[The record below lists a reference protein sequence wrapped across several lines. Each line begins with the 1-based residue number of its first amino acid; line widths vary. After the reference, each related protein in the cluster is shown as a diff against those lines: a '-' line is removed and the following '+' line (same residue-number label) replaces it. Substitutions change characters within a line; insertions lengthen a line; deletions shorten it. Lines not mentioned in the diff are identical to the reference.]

1 MNNKTCIVTGAN
13 SGIGYETALALA
25 NKGARVA
32 MVCRSQAKGEDALQR
47 LRTASGNDAI
57 RLYIADLGKQA
68 DIRRVASEL
77 QADFPVV
84 DRLVN
89 NAGTWISKRT
99 FTEDNIETVFAVNH
113 ISYFLLSHE
122 LMPALL
128 KADEGR
134 IVCVG
139 SDSHFQVK
147 GMNWDDYTLGKKYHG
162 LKSYAQSKLANCYFV
177 YELHRRMRAQGIDHV
192 HSYCVQPGLVKTD
205 IGLKHTFSLHSLA
218 WKIRRM
224 GGVTP
229 AEGAATSIY
238 LASSPEAEG
247 KSGLYWDKSKPKD
260 SSKASYDE
268 EAGKRVWDMS
278 LEMCGLSEFS
288 IKTT

>member
-13 SGIGYETALALA
+13 SGIGFQTALALA
-25 NKGARVA
+25 KKGAKVA
-32 MVCRSQAKGEDALQR
+32 MVCRNEAKGKEAQQQLKEE
-47 LRTASGNDAI
+47 SGNDAI
-57 RLYIADLGKQA
+57 TLHIADLGKQA
-68 DIRRVASEL
+68 DVRRVGAEL
-77 QADFPVV
+77 LADNPVIDV
-84 DRLVN
+84 LVN

-99 FTEDNIETVFAVNH
+99 FTEDNVETVFAVNH

-128 KADEGR
+128 KADEAR

-147 GMNWDDYTLGKKYHG
+147 GMNFDDYTLGKKYHG

-177 YELHRRMRAQGIDHV
+177 YELHRLLRAAGVDHINT
-192 HSYCVQPGLVKTD
+192 YCVQPGLVKTD
-205 IGLKHTFSLHSLA
+205 IGLKHTLSLHSFV

-238 LASSPEAEG
+238 LASSPEASG
-247 KSGLYWDKSKPKD
+247 KSGLYWDKSKPKA
-260 SSKASYDE
+260 SSKGSYDE
-268 EAGKRVWDMS
+268 DAAKRVWNMS
-278 LEMCGLSEFS
+278 LEMCGLDEFS
-288 IKTT
+288 IKTD